1 MFSRFINTPVMPK
14 IVFRLFIILMLFT
27 GCQNNKLKVPT
38 SNIDLAINIQ
48 RFEKSLFELKPESI
62 PENIPSLEGEYGQ
75 FLSLFAYV
83 LNIGQPGDSTFPNML
98 KSFATDRLNNEVF
111 QATLESYPD
120 IISIEN
126 ELTSNFMHYL
136 YYYPERDVPKIY
148 TFISGFNSSI
158 IIDEQILAIGLD
170 RYLGADC
177 KYYPQLGIPNYQSR
191 NMIRGKIPY
200 DCMYA
205 WASTEFNFEG
215 NGNTEV
221 ADNVINNILFEGKLN
236 YFVNAMIPEANE
248 AMIFGFT
255 DEQLEWCKANEGDMW
270 TYLVENQLIYNT
282 ERFTIRKLI
291 GDAPFTSFFPKESP
305 GKAANWLG
313 YQIIKQ
319 YLEKNGNTSLQELM
333 EDADYQKILQLSK
346 YDPR

>member
-1 MFSRFINTPVMPK
+1 MPK

-27 GCQNNKLKVPT
+27 GCQNNKLRVPI

-62 PENIPSLEGEYGQ
+62 PENILNLEEEYGQ

-83 LNIGQPGDSTFPNML
+83 LNIGQPGDSTFPDML

-126 ELTSNFMHYL
+126 ELTSNFRRYL

-158 IIDEQILAIGLD
+158 IIDEHILAIGLD

-191 NMIRGKIPY
+191 NMIRDKIPY
-200 DCMYA
+200 DCMY
-205 WASTEFNFEG
+205 
-215 NGNTEV
+215 
-221 ADNVINNILFEGKLN
+221 GKLN

-255 DEQLEWCKANEGDMW
+255 VEQLEWCKANEGDMW

-313 YQIIKQ
+313 YQIVKQ
-319 YLEKNGNTSLQELM
+319 YLDKNENTSLQELM
-333 EDADYQKILQLSK
+333 ENSDYQEILQLSK

>member
-1 MFSRFINTPVMPK
+1 
-14 IVFRLFIILMLFT
+14 
-27 GCQNNKLKVPT
+27 
-38 SNIDLAINIQ
+38 
-48 RFEKSLFELKPESI
+48 
-62 PENIPSLEGEYGQ
+62 
-75 FLSLFAYV
+75 
-83 LNIGQPGDSTFPNML
+83 
-98 KSFATDRLNNEVF
+98 
-111 QATLESYPD
+111 
-120 IISIEN
+120 
-126 ELTSNFMHYL
+126 
-136 YYYPERDVPKIY
+136 
-148 TFISGFNSSI
+148 
-158 IIDEQILAIGLD
+158 
-170 RYLGADC
+170 
-177 KYYPQLGIPNYQSR
+177 
-191 NMIRGKIPY
+191 
-200 DCMYA
+200 MYA